1 MVEACFCD
9 IDRKWWVDWKVYM
22 NNDMSLDK
30 EKIIVELYN
39 TYYKNM
45 ITTNM

>member
-1 MVEACFCD
+1 
-9 IDRKWWVDWKVYM
+9 M

-30 EKIIVELYN
+30 EKRIVELYN